1 MGDSSIGATG
11 LGSAATAAS
20 GTGTNDDAMRQRVKQ
35 MAQDFEAMLLTQM
48 LREMRQSM
56 LSDEGDEKGLGK
68 DTMTDSFDI
77 ELGGVMSR
85 SGGFGLAAALSK
97 AMDQRLGGGAASSAA
112 GFPSLSGG
120 SFVQSAGLG
129 TAPSISAPEASIPDS
144 STPESLSIDQA
155 NFQVPRGRVSSAY
168 GWRSDP
174 FNGAP
179 KFHNGIDVAQAYG
192 QDVRAAAGGRV
203 AFAGD
208 RGSYGTTIIVE
219 HPGGRRTLYAHLS
232 ATDVRAGDSVDSGQ
246 VIGKSGSSG
255 HSTGPH
261 LHFEVLD
268 EGRAVDPVGVVAGR
282 LDASQT
288 SAGN

>member
-1 MGDSSIGATG
+1 MIGDTIGGAG
-11 LGSAATAAS
+11 LGSAATAAAE
-20 GTGTNDDAMRQRVKQ
+20 TGTNNDAMRQRVKQ

-68 DTMTDSFDI
+68 DTMTDSLDI
-77 ELGGVMSR
+77 ELGGVLSR
-85 SGGFGLAAALSK
+85 AGGFGLTAALSK
-97 AMDQRLGGGAASSAA
+97 AMDQRLGASAGPPTAGGLSV
-112 GFPSLSGG
+112 SGG
-120 SFVQSAGLG
+120 SFVPSPGPDTPSAIG
-129 TAPSISAPEASIPDS
+129 APAASILDS
-144 STPESLSIDQA
+144 STIDQV
-155 NFQVPRGRVSSAY
+155 NLQVPRGRVSSAY

-208 RGSYGTTIIVE
+208 RGSYGTTVIVE

-246 VIGKSGSSG
+246 VIGKSGNSG

-268 EGRAVDPVGVVAGR
+268 EGRPVDPVGVVAGR
-282 LDASQT
+282 LDGSQT
-288 SAGN
+288 AGN